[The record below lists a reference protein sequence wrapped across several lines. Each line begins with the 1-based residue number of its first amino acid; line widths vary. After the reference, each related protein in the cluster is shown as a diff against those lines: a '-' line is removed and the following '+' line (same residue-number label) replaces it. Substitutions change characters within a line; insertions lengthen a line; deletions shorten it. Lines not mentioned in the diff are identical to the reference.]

1 MARVRPEAQAGG
13 NRPEVHP
20 WVVFLRYALAFT
32 CAATVTVNVVR
43 LEMGGFTTLSKGFG
57 LLAVLAALSCTLLYP
72 QAARRVASNLIPML
86 IYFAAYQVSCVL
98 LGWQSIALPPD
109 RQVNFLLLT
118 FTAGLWISVDQDFRP
133 LTVLVAL
140 AVAWAAWRAYLDW
153 QQESAIAIEGQI
165 VRTVGVLGNANTGT
179 LSAVAGLPWL
189 MHGMVRGQHTA
200 LRFAAAIGVLGCVTI
215 AYTSV
220 SRAGALGMAG
230 ALAAVALSTR
240 PSRALRAASLVGVP
254 LGATGVW
261 WIFQQRKE
269 WGSSGRDTLFD
280 AVWRALGEAP
290 LGIGSERFLQ
300 FTGGMGEHG
309 NIALTLVTMGVPGAL
324 LYGLMIG
331 YPALLLWHSWRDPR
345 SRYDSRTSIALS
357 CFAAIALYQE
367 LNPVIH
373 QTWWWVS
380 YGWIIGGTQSALAQA
395 QPRTRQGSDRTARG
409 AYMDR
414 RI

>member
-220 SRAGALGMAG
+220 SRAGALGWPVRSLRWPSQRGPAG
-230 ALAAVALSTR
+230 RSGQPVLWASLSGRPVSGGSSSSAKSGAQAAGTPFSMQCGE
-240 PSRALRAASLVGVP
+240 PSARLRWASAASVSC
-254 LGATGVW
+254 
-261 WIFQQRKE
+261 
-269 WGSSGRDTLFD
+269 SS
-280 AVWRALGEAP
+280 
-290 LGIGSERFLQ
+290 Q
-300 FTGGMGEHG
+300 
-309 NIALTLVTMGVPGAL
+309 
-324 LYGLMIG
+324 
-331 YPALLLWHSWRDPR
+331 
-345 SRYDSRTSIALS
+345 
-357 CFAAIALYQE
+357 AA
-367 LNPVIH
+367 
-373 QTWWWVS
+373 WVS
-380 YGWIIGGTQSALAQA
+380 
-395 QPRTRQGSDRTARG
+395 TATSL
-409 AYMDR
+409 
-414 RI
+414 